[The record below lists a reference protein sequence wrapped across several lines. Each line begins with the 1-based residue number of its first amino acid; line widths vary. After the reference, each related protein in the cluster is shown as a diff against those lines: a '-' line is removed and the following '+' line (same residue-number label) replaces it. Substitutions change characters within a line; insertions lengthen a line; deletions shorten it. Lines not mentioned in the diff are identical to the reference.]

1 MRYLIVVITLVAPLA
16 CADVYKSVTSD
27 GEVIFSDVP
36 SEGAKR
42 VHLPELTTY
51 KSIPIPADSGSSEA
65 APDTAVTA
73 YKSFRVDTPE
83 DQATIWD
90 NEGIVNMTVSL
101 EPALLVSGGHRIQF
115 FVDGKPY
122 GKPDLSLANTY
133 RSLDR
138 GTHTLSAAV
147 VDDKGAALIST
158 KPVTVFMHQASLLH
172 PNSPLNNP

>member
-1 MRYLIVVITLVAPLA
+1 MKYILVLISLFTPLA

-27 GEVIFSDVP
+27 GEVIFTDVP
-36 SEGAKR
+36 TQGAKR

-51 KSIPIPADSGSSEA
+51 KSTPVPAESGTQEA
-65 APDTAVTA
+65 APAAAATS
-73 YKSFRVDTPE
+73 YNSFKVDTPE

-101 EPALLVSGGHRIQF
+101 EPALLVTSGHKVQF

-122 GKPDLSLANTY
+122 GKADLSLANTY

-147 VDDKGAALIST
+147 VDEQGTALIST
-158 KPVTVFMHQASLLH
+158 KPVTVFLHQASLLH
-172 PNSPLNNP
+172 PNNPLYKP